1 MHILPDYLIK
11 KIVGIALE
19 EDLGTGDI
27 TSALTIP
34 RYLKGTGQFIAKE
47 AGIICGWPIV
57 EEVFRQLNPA
67 IELELHCLEGT
78 AARPGDL
85 LAKVKGPL
93 REILSGE
100 RTALNFLQRLSG
112 IATRTRFFRDLLAD
126 FPGVKLTDTRKTTP
140 GLRVLEKYAVRVG
153 GGHNHRFNLAAS
165 VLIKDNHL
173 IVAGGVQQAVTS
185 AVKNIPHTMTVEV
198 EVETEEQVNEALAA
212 GVDLIMLDN
221 MSPEQIGKMVKLIN
235 GRALVE
241 ASGNITAENIKA
253 VAAAGV
259 DIISIG
265 ALTHSVK
272 ALDISLE
279 ILSPY

>member
-1 MHILPDYLIK
+1 MLIPPDYLIK
-11 KIVGIALE
+11 KIVGLALE
-19 EDLGTGDI
+19 EDLGSGDI
-27 TSALTIP
+27 TSALTVP
-34 RYLKGTGQFIAKE
+34 RYLKGTGRFVAKE
-47 AGIICGWPIV
+47 AGIICGWPVV

-67 IELELHCLEGT
+67 IELELHCLEG
-78 AARPGDL
+78 AAVRPGDL

-112 IATRTRFFRDLLAD
+112 IATRTRFFRDLLAG
-126 FPGVKLTDTRKTTP
+126 FPHVKLVDTRKTTP
-140 GLRVLEKYAVRVG
+140 GLRALEKYAVRVG
-153 GGHNHRFNLAAS
+153 GGHNHRFNLADS

-173 IVAGGVQQAVTS
+173 TVAGGVQQAVTS
-185 AVKNIPHTMTVEV
+185 VRNNIPHTMTVEV
-198 EVETEEQVNEALAA
+198 EVETEEQVKEALAA

-221 MSPEQIGKMVKLIN
+221 MTPEQIREMVKLIN

-253 VAAAGV
+253 VAEAGV
-259 DIISIG
+259 DIISVG
-265 ALTHSVK
+265 SLTHSVK

-279 ILSPY
+279 ILSPN

>member
-1 MHILPDYLIK
+1 MLIPPDYLIK
-11 KIVGIALE
+11 KIVGLALE
-19 EDLGTGDI
+19 EDLGSGDI
-27 TSALTIP
+27 TSALTVP
-34 RYLKGTGQFIAKE
+34 RYLKGTGRFVAKE
-47 AGIICGWPIV
+47 AGIICGWPVV

-67 IELELHCLEGT
+67 IELELHCLEG
-78 AARPGDL
+78 AAISPGDL

-112 IATRTRFFRDLLAD
+112 IATRTRFFRDLLAG
-126 FPGVKLTDTRKTTP
+126 FPHVKLVDTRKTTP
-140 GLRVLEKYAVRVG
+140 GLRALEKYAVRVG
-153 GGHNHRFNLAAS
+153 GGHNHRFNLADS

-173 IVAGGVQQAVTS
+173 TVAGGVQQAVTS
-185 AVKNIPHTMTVEV
+185 VRNNIPHTMTVEV
-198 EVETEEQVNEALAA
+198 EVETEEQVKEALAA

-221 MSPEQIGKMVKLIN
+221 MTPEQIREMVKLIN

-253 VAAAGV
+253 VAEAGV
-259 DIISIG
+259 DIISVG
-265 ALTHSVK
+265 SLTHSVK

-279 ILSPY
+279 ILSPN